1 MKTATTAMKLCRIL
15 EQFQEHQSFG
25 ITDLARRTELLPSDL
40 HRLLAS
46 LRVFGY
52 IEQDQ
57 KTRKYRLGSSLI
69 RLAALQWDVL
79 CERAHPALARL
90 SQTVAA
96 DTWLAL
102 LDKRQIKVFLVDQAT
117 GRPDR
122 LILAEH
128 LGGTKPLH
136 CTALG
141 KTIAA
146 NLNQSLVSSAL
157 EKVGLTRYT
166 RWTITDPLT
175 LQRQFQEIRQIGY
188 AIDREEYIDGVC
200 CLGSPLRDQTGS
212 PFGAICTSMPSS
224 QFRTWEEPRLG
235 AHIKA
240 AALQVSAMLGTYQV
254 ADLSSRLAESRITKS
269 I

>member
-1 MKTATTAMKLCRIL
+1 M
-15 EQFQEHQSFG
+15 
-25 ITDLARRTELLPSDL
+25 
-40 HRLLAS
+40 
-46 LRVFGY
+46 
-52 IEQDQ
+52 
-57 KTRKYRLGSSLI
+57 
-69 RLAALQWDVL
+69 
-79 CERAHPALARL
+79 
-90 SQTVAA
+90 
-96 DTWLAL
+96 
-102 LDKRQIKVFLVDQAT
+102 FLVDQAT
-117 GRPDR
+117 GRADR
-122 LILAEH
+122 LIVAEH
-128 LGGTKPLH
+128 LGGTTPLH

-146 NLNQSLVSSAL
+146 NLNQSLVSSTL
-157 EKVGLTRYT
+157 EKVGLPRYT

-200 CLGSPLRDQTGS
+200 CLGSPLRDQNGS

-224 QFRTWEEPRLG
+224 QFHTWEEPRLG

-254 ADLSSRLAESRITKS
+254 SDLSSRFTESRITKS